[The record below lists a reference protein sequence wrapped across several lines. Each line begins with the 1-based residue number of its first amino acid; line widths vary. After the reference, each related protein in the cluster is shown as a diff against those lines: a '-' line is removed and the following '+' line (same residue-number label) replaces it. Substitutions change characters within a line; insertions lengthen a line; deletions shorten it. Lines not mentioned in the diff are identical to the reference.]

1 MMSELTRLRD
11 EAERLLT
18 TYAEYKDC
26 NDLVVKTRVHV
37 ELDRFLMANRETA
50 ALLML
55 EGLDAEIERLRGELQ
70 LDYERK
76 PSVLNKI
83 WRRIRRD
90 DKSQGRRDDKSQG
103 RRDEE
108 PNDKPDTDE
117 WHEDPDQPKYFNQ

>member
-1 MMSELTRLRD
+1 MSELTRLRD

-18 TYAEYKDC
+18 TYVEYKDC

-37 ELDRFLMANRETA
+37 ELDRFLMQNRETA

-55 EGLDAEIERLRGELQ
+55 EGLNDEIERLRGELH

-76 PSVLNKI
+76 PGLFGRL
-83 WRRIRRD
+83 RRRLRK
-90 DKSQGRRDDKSQG
+90 DKDKDKTQPK
-103 RRDEE
+103 E

-117 WHEDPDQPKYFNQ
+117 WHEDPDQPKYFS

>member
-1 MMSELTRLRD
+1 MSELTRLRD

-18 TYAEYKDC
+18 TYVEYRDC

-37 ELDRFLMANRETA
+37 ELDRFLMQNRETA

-55 EGLDAEIERLRGELQ
+55 EGLNDEIERLRGELH

-76 PSVLNKI
+76 PGLFGRL
-83 WRRIRRD
+83 RRRLRK
-90 DKSQGRRDDKSQG
+90 DKTQPSAPS
-103 RRDEE
+103 E

-117 WHEDPDQPKYFNQ
+117 WHEDPDQPKYFS